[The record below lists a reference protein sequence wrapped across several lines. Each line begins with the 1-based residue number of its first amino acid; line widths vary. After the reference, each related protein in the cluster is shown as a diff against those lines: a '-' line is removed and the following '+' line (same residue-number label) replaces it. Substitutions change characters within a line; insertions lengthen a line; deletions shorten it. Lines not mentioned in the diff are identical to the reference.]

1 MENIEISAFKLE
13 ISELEGKIQ
22 TLQAEKNR
30 AIDQL
35 VIFLKIKLAVIK
47 EQANDLD
54 EEFDELEYEI
64 YFWDKSQRR

>member
-54 EEFDELEYEI
+54 E
-64 YFWDKSQRR
+64 